1 MKNKHACLIAGIFL
15 FIIIAASVTNYIYVK
30 RTFDTIDHEISSLP
44 DNLSVCSIQ
53 LSRILES
60 WEERRTFL
68 NLTFSKPELEKVSEL
83 FEEAII
89 AASHGNTSVFEI
101 TMARL
106 RRAIDDIKD
115 LESISTDNIF

>member
-53 LSRILES
+53 LSRILAS